1 MNKVAYNNFDFLPP
15 EAKSDKEQ
23 TRPRLTYWKDSWR
36 RLRRNKGAMV
46 GLFGILAI
54 VLFAVIGP
62 LFTQFTYDQQ
72 VNKYK
77 NVEPF
82 LNVYEVDEGVFVFV
96 NIDYYAYQI
105 SEKGE
110 LIDRLSGKRP
120 EKNIAEGIWRY
131 HYNLNG
137 KDLILD
143 YSYKQVP
150 EKAGEGI
157 AYSFIYDG
165 VEYKEKAKTVW
176 NKTYPLGTD
185 NLGRDMLSRLMEGA
199 RISLLVAVV
208 ATVVNLFIGIT
219 YGAIAGYAGGRT
231 DDIMMRIID
240 IIDSI
245 PLLLYVILLMVVLN
259 DTGLQTIILTLGLVY
274 WVGMARMVRG
284 QVLQLKEQEY
294 VLAARMIGV
303 PKHKIVFRHLI
314 PNALGPIL
322 VSMTMMIPTAVF
334 TEAFLSFIGLG
345 VSAPHA
351 SWGTL
356 ANDGARSIQTAFYQ
370 LLEPSIGIALA
381 MLSFNFFGDGMR
393 SAFDPRLR
401 RG

>member
-23 TRPRLTYWKDSWR
+23 TRPSLTYWKDSWR

-199 RISLLVAVV
+199 RIALVVAVV

-231 DDIMMRIID
+231 DD
-240 IIDSI
+240 
-245 PLLLYVILLMVVLN
+245 
-259 DTGLQTIILTLGLVY
+259 
-274 WVGMARMVRG
+274 
-284 QVLQLKEQEY
+284 
-294 VLAARMIGV
+294 
-303 PKHKIVFRHLI
+303 
-314 PNALGPIL
+314 
-322 VSMTMMIPTAVF
+322 
-334 TEAFLSFIGLG
+334 
-345 VSAPHA
+345 
-351 SWGTL
+351 
-356 ANDGARSIQTAFYQ
+356 
-370 LLEPSIGIALA
+370 
-381 MLSFNFFGDGMR
+381 
-393 SAFDPRLR
+393 
-401 RG
+401 